1 MSAAF
6 WKVFELAISVWENI
20 LLLEF
25 CMDFMQQKPRG
36 KKGKVLWG
44 IAVLFGLIFPAL
56 EKYPALYD
64 RGYMGKKVLGIMVI
78 LLFFTGCQNMGN
90 ESENLQQVE
99 KQENGEERNSSIS
112 NDETE
117 TNVTHEKD
125 QELSNGEHI
134 RFQLGSQAK
143 IDAVIDMPDKKWN
156 EFEKCVI
163 EVDGFQGESVFNKIL
178 GKIPESGLET
188 RKGDMGEPDV
198 CYSYEGTLG
207 EQLKNQNGT
216 VSVSNILGVE
226 TEEGKKVYYNL
237 PVEYITSAYGEGI
250 LVRDNEQEIS
260 LEDEE
265 KLIEEGKEFVRWIGD
280 WEKVELTSKYSFSY
294 KQMEKQQELMEQ
306 AIENGELLKPQKIQK
321 YEWSKA
327 DDCFLL
333 FFQGYL
339 NGVPVLC
346 NEINR
351 QDDLY
356 IPSSKIQAV
365 ITEGGIQ
372 YLQAVNHYAIRE
384 KEPVSLAE
392 KDIILE
398 TLRNKYDLAIA
409 EPITLDQ
416 MKLIYY
422 PMTTGRNETGHWMC
436 DMIPAW
442 QFRFIEDEIEQ
453 YVYINALDGREI
465 AG

>member
-1 MSAAF
+1 MRISRSYIF
-6 WKVFELAISVWENI
+6 CYLYRLSQIEHDIPDPLTMEKIFVMLRVTEEKERNFE
-20 LLLEF
+20 
-25 CMDFMQQKPRG
+25 K
-36 KKGKVLWG
+36 
-44 IAVLFGLIFPAL
+44 
-56 EKYPALYD
+56 
-64 RGYMGKKVLGIMVI
+64 RGYMGKKVLGVLTI
-78 LLFFTGCQNMGN
+78 LLILTGCQNMGN
-90 ESENLQQVE
+90 EAENLQQVE

-143 IDAVIDMPDKKWN
+143 IDAVVDMPDKKWN
-156 EFEKCVI
+156 EFEKCMI

-188 RKGDMGEPDV
+188 RKGDTGEPDV
-198 CYSYEGTLG
+198 CYSYEGILG

-333 FFQGYL
+333 FFQSYL

-384 KEPVSLAE
+384 KEPVSLVE

>member
-1 MSAAF
+1 MYEGSKKNA
-6 WKVFELAISVWENI
+6 
-20 LLLEF
+20 
-25 CMDFMQQKPRG
+25 DFKEQS
-36 KKGKVLWG
+36 
-44 IAVLFGLIFPAL
+44 LIFCYLYRLSQIEHDIPDPL
-56 EKYPALYD
+56 TMEKIFVMLRVTEEKERNFEK
-64 RGYMGKKVLGIMVI
+64 RGYMGKKVLGVLTI
-78 LLFFTGCQNMGN
+78 LLLLSGCQNMGN

-117 TNVTHEKD
+117 TNVTHEND

-143 IDAVIDMPDKKWN
+143 IDAVVDMPDKKWN

-188 RKGDMGEPDV
+188 RKGDTGEPDV
-198 CYSYEGTLG
+198 CYSYEGILG

-250 LVRDNEQEIS
+250 LVRDDEQEIS

-339 NGVPVLC
+339 NGIPVLC

-365 ITEGGIQ
+365 ITKEGIQ

-409 EPITLDQ
+409 EPITLNQ

>member
-1 MSAAF
+1 MYEGSKKNA
-6 WKVFELAISVWENI
+6 
-20 LLLEF
+20 
-25 CMDFMQQKPRG
+25 DF
-36 KKGKVLWG
+36 KGQS
-44 IAVLFGLIFPAL
+44 LIFCHLYRLSQIEHDIPDPL
-56 EKYPALYD
+56 TMEKNFAMLRVTEEKERNFEK

-117 TNVTHEKD
+117 TNVTPEND

-143 IDAVIDMPDKKWN
+143 IDAIVDMPDKKWN

-188 RKGDMGEPDV
+188 RKGDTGEPDV
-198 CYSYEGTLG
+198 CYSYEGILG

-294 KQMEKQQELMEQ
+294 EQMEKQQELMEQ

-339 NGVPVLC
+339 NGIPVLC

-356 IPSSKIQAV
+356 IPSSKIQVV

-384 KEPVSLAE
+384 KEPVSLVE

>member
-1 MSAAF
+1 MYEGSKKNA
-6 WKVFELAISVWENI
+6 
-20 LLLEF
+20 
-25 CMDFMQQKPRG
+25 DF
-36 KKGKVLWG
+36 KGQS
-44 IAVLFGLIFPAL
+44 LIFCHLYRLSQIEHDIPDPL
-56 EKYPALYD
+56 TMEKIFVMLRVTEEKERNFEK

-117 TNVTHEKD
+117 TNVTPEND

-143 IDAVIDMPDKKWN
+143 IDAIVDMPDKKWN

-188 RKGDMGEPDV
+188 RKGDTGEPDV
-198 CYSYEGTLG
+198 CYSYEGILG

-294 KQMEKQQELMEQ
+294 EQMEKQQELMEQ

-409 EPITLDQ
+409 EPITLNQ

>member
-1 MSAAF
+1 MLRVTEE
-6 WKVFELAISVWENI
+6 KERNFE
-20 LLLEF
+20 
-25 CMDFMQQKPRG
+25 K
-36 KKGKVLWG
+36 
-44 IAVLFGLIFPAL
+44 
-56 EKYPALYD
+56 

-117 TNVTHEKD
+117 TNVTPEND

-143 IDAVIDMPDKKWN
+143 IDAIVDMPDKKWN

-188 RKGDMGEPDV
+188 RKGDTGEPDV
-198 CYSYEGTLG
+198 CYSYEGILG

-294 KQMEKQQELMEQ
+294 EQM
-306 AIENGELLKPQKIQK
+306 
-321 YEWSKA
+321 
-327 DDCFLL
+327 
-333 FFQGYL
+333 
-339 NGVPVLC
+339 
-346 NEINR
+346 
-351 QDDLY
+351 
-356 IPSSKIQAV
+356 
-365 ITEGGIQ
+365 
-372 YLQAVNHYAIRE
+372 
-384 KEPVSLAE
+384 
-392 KDIILE
+392 
-398 TLRNKYDLAIA
+398 
-409 EPITLDQ
+409 
-416 MKLIYY
+416 
-422 PMTTGRNETGHWMC
+422 
-436 DMIPAW
+436 
-442 QFRFIEDEIEQ
+442 
-453 YVYINALDGREI
+453 
-465 AG
+465 

>member
-1 MSAAF
+1 MYEGSKKNA
-6 WKVFELAISVWENI
+6 
-20 LLLEF
+20 
-25 CMDFMQQKPRG
+25 DF
-36 KKGKVLWG
+36 KGQS
-44 IAVLFGLIFPAL
+44 LIFCHLYRLSQIEHDIPDPL
-56 EKYPALYD
+56 TMEKIFVMLRVTEEKERNFEK
-64 RGYMGKKVLGIMVI
+64 RGYMGKKVLGVLTI
-78 LLFFTGCQNMGN
+78 LLLLSGCQNMGN
-90 ESENLQQVE
+90 ESKNLQQVE
-99 KQENGEERNSSIS
+99 KQENGEERNISIS

-117 TNVTHEKD
+117 TNVTHEND
-125 QELSNGEHI
+125 QELSDGEHI
-134 RFQLGSQAK
+134 SFQLGSQAK
-143 IDAVIDMPDKKWN
+143 IDAVVDMPDKKWN
-156 EFEKCVI
+156 EFEKCMI

-178 GKIPESGLET
+178 GKLPESGLET

-198 CYSYEGTLG
+198 CYSYEGILG

-327 DDCFLL
+327 DDCLLL
-333 FFQGYL
+333 FFQSYL

>member
-1 MSAAF
+1 MYEGSKKNADF
-6 WKVFELAISVWENI
+6 KEQSFIFCYLYRLSQIEHDIPDPLTMEKIFVMLRVTEEKERNFE
-20 LLLEF
+20 
-25 CMDFMQQKPRG
+25 K
-36 KKGKVLWG
+36 
-44 IAVLFGLIFPAL
+44 
-56 EKYPALYD
+56 

-117 TNVTHEKD
+117 TNVTPEND

-143 IDAVIDMPDKKWN
+143 IDAVVDMPDKKWN

-188 RKGDMGEPDV
+188 RKGDTGEPDV
-198 CYSYEGTLG
+198 CYSYEGILG

-365 ITEGGIQ
+365 ITKEGIQ

>member
-1 MSAAF
+1 MYEGSKKNA
-6 WKVFELAISVWENI
+6 
-20 LLLEF
+20 
-25 CMDFMQQKPRG
+25 DF
-36 KKGKVLWG
+36 KGQS
-44 IAVLFGLIFPAL
+44 LIFCHLYRLSQIEHDIPDPL
-56 EKYPALYD
+56 TMEKIFVMLRVTEEKEQNFEK
-64 RGYMGKKVLGIMVI
+64 RGYMGKKVLGVLTI
-78 LLFFTGCQNMGN
+78 LLLLSGCQNMGN
-90 ESENLQQVE
+90 ESENLQQVK
-99 KQENGEERNSSIS
+99 KQENGEERNISIS

-117 TNVTHEKD
+117 TNVTHEND
-125 QELSNGEHI
+125 QELSDGEHI
-134 RFQLGSQAK
+134 SFQLGSQAK
-143 IDAVIDMPDKKWN
+143 IDAVVDMPDKKWN

-198 CYSYEGTLG
+198 CYSYEGILG

-327 DDCFLL
+327 DDCLLL
-333 FFQGYL
+333 FFQSYL

-365 ITEGGIQ
+365 ITKEGIQ

-384 KEPVSLAE
+384 KEPVSLVE

>member
-1 MSAAF
+1 MKQKECGFQRTRSYIF
-6 WKVFELAISVWENI
+6 CYLYRLSQIEHDIPDPLTMEKIFVMLRVTEEKERNFE
-20 LLLEF
+20 
-25 CMDFMQQKPRG
+25 K
-36 KKGKVLWG
+36 
-44 IAVLFGLIFPAL
+44 
-56 EKYPALYD
+56 
-64 RGYMGKKVLGIMVI
+64 RGYMGKKVLGVLTI
-78 LLFFTGCQNMGN
+78 LLILTGCQNMGN
-90 ESENLQQVE
+90 EAENLQQVE

-143 IDAVIDMPDKKWN
+143 IDAVVDMPDKKWN
-156 EFEKCVI
+156 EFEKCMI

-178 GKIPESGLET
+178 GKLPESGLET

-198 CYSYEGTLG
+198 CYSYEGILG

-250 LVRDNEQEIS
+250 LVRDNEQKIS

-294 KQMEKQQELMEQ
+294 EQMEKQQELMEQ

-327 DDCFLL
+327 DDCFLV

-465 AG
+465 TG

>member
-1 MSAAF
+1 MYEGSKKNA
-6 WKVFELAISVWENI
+6 
-20 LLLEF
+20 
-25 CMDFMQQKPRG
+25 DF
-36 KKGKVLWG
+36 KGQS
-44 IAVLFGLIFPAL
+44 LIFCHLYRLSQIEHDIPDPL
-56 EKYPALYD
+56 TMEKNFAMLRVTEEKERNYEK

-117 TNVTHEKD
+117 TNVTHEND
-125 QELSNGEHI
+125 QELSDGEHI
-134 RFQLGSQAK
+134 SFQLGSQAK
-143 IDAVIDMPDKKWN
+143 IDAVVDMPDKKWN

-188 RKGDMGEPDV
+188 RKGDTGEPDV
-198 CYSYEGTLG
+198 CYSYEGILG

-250 LVRDNEQEIS
+250 LVRDNEQKIS

-294 KQMEKQQELMEQ
+294 EQMEKQQELMEQ

-327 DDCFLL
+327 DDCFLV

>member
-1 MSAAF
+1 MYEGSKKNA
-6 WKVFELAISVWENI
+6 
-20 LLLEF
+20 
-25 CMDFMQQKPRG
+25 DF
-36 KKGKVLWG
+36 KGQS
-44 IAVLFGLIFPAL
+44 LIFCHLYRLSQIEHDIPDPL
-56 EKYPALYD
+56 TMEKNFAMLRVTEEKERNYEK

-117 TNVTHEKD
+117 TNVTHEND
-125 QELSNGEHI
+125 QELSDGEHI
-134 RFQLGSQAK
+134 SFQLGSQAK
-143 IDAVIDMPDKKWN
+143 IDAVVDMPDKKWN

-188 RKGDMGEPDV
+188 RKGDTGEPDV
-198 CYSYEGTLG
+198 CYSYEGILG

-250 LVRDNEQEIS
+250 LVRDNEQKIS

-327 DDCFLL
+327 DDCLLL

-339 NGVPVLC
+339 NGIPVLC

-384 KEPVSLAE
+384 KEPASLAE

>member
-1 MSAAF
+1 MYEGSKKNA
-6 WKVFELAISVWENI
+6 
-20 LLLEF
+20 
-25 CMDFMQQKPRG
+25 DF
-36 KKGKVLWG
+36 KGQS
-44 IAVLFGLIFPAL
+44 LIFCHLYRLSQIEHDIPDPL
-56 EKYPALYD
+56 TMEKNFAMLRVTEEKERNFEK
-64 RGYMGKKVLGIMVI
+64 RGYMGKKVLGVLTI
-78 LLFFTGCQNMGN
+78 LLLLSGCQNMGN
-90 ESENLQQVE
+90 ESENLQQVK
-99 KQENGEERNSSIS
+99 KQENGEERNISIS

-117 TNVTHEKD
+117 TNVTHEND
-125 QELSNGEHI
+125 QELSDGEHI
-134 RFQLGSQAK
+134 SFQLGSQAK
-143 IDAVIDMPDKKWN
+143 IDAVVDMPDKKWN

-188 RKGDMGEPDV
+188 RKGDTGEPDV
-198 CYSYEGTLG
+198 CYSYEGILG

-294 KQMEKQQELMEQ
+294 EQMEKQQELMEQ

-327 DDCFLL
+327 DDCLLL

-339 NGVPVLC
+339 NGIPVLC

-365 ITEGGIQ
+365 ITKEGIQ

-384 KEPVSLAE
+384 KEPVSLVE

>member
-1 MSAAF
+1 MYEGSKKNADFKEQSFIFCYLYRLSQIEHDIPDPLTMEKNFAMLRVTEE
-6 WKVFELAISVWENI
+6 KERNFE
-20 LLLEF
+20 
-25 CMDFMQQKPRG
+25 K
-36 KKGKVLWG
+36 
-44 IAVLFGLIFPAL
+44 
-56 EKYPALYD
+56 

-117 TNVTHEKD
+117 TNVTPEND

-143 IDAVIDMPDKKWN
+143 IDAIVDMPDKKWN

-178 GKIPESGLET
+178 GKLPESGLET
-188 RKGDMGEPDV
+188 RKGDTGEPDV
-198 CYSYEGTLG
+198 CYSYEGILG

-294 KQMEKQQELMEQ
+294 EQMEKQQELMEQ

-409 EPITLDQ
+409 EPITLNQ

>member
-1 MSAAF
+1 MYEGSKKNA
-6 WKVFELAISVWENI
+6 
-20 LLLEF
+20 
-25 CMDFMQQKPRG
+25 DF
-36 KKGKVLWG
+36 KGQS
-44 IAVLFGLIFPAL
+44 LIFCHLYRLSQIEHDIPDPL
-56 EKYPALYD
+56 TMEKIFVMLRVTEEKERNFEK
-64 RGYMGKKVLGIMVI
+64 RGYMGKKVLGVLTI
-78 LLFFTGCQNMGN
+78 LLILTGCQNMGN
-90 ESENLQQVE
+90 EAENLQQVE

-143 IDAVIDMPDKKWN
+143 IDAVVDMPDKKWN

-188 RKGDMGEPDV
+188 RKGDTGEPDV
-198 CYSYEGTLG
+198 CYSYEGILG

-327 DDCFLL
+327 DDCLLL

-339 NGVPVLC
+339 NGIPVLC

>member
-1 MSAAF
+1 MYEGSKKNA
-6 WKVFELAISVWENI
+6 
-20 LLLEF
+20 
-25 CMDFMQQKPRG
+25 DF
-36 KKGKVLWG
+36 KGQS
-44 IAVLFGLIFPAL
+44 LIFCHLYRLSQIEHDIPDPL
-56 EKYPALYD
+56 TMEKNFAMLRVTEEKERNFEK

-117 TNVTHEKD
+117 TNVTPEND

-143 IDAVIDMPDKKWN
+143 IDAIVDMPDKKWN

-188 RKGDMGEPDV
+188 RKGDTGEPDV
-198 CYSYEGTLG
+198 CYSYEGILG

-294 KQMEKQQELMEQ
+294 EQMEKQQELMEQ

-409 EPITLDQ
+409 EPITLNQ

-465 AG
+465 TG

>member
-1 MSAAF
+1 MYEGSKKNA
-6 WKVFELAISVWENI
+6 
-20 LLLEF
+20 
-25 CMDFMQQKPRG
+25 DF
-36 KKGKVLWG
+36 KGQS
-44 IAVLFGLIFPAL
+44 LIFCHLYRLSQIEHDIPDPL
-56 EKYPALYD
+56 TMEKIFVMLRVTEEKERNFEK
-64 RGYMGKKVLGIMVI
+64 RGYMGKKVLGVLTI
-78 LLFFTGCQNMGN
+78 LLLLSGCQNMGN
-90 ESENLQQVE
+90 ESENLQQVK
-99 KQENGEERNSSIS
+99 KQENGEERNISIS

-117 TNVTHEKD
+117 TNVTHEND
-125 QELSNGEHI
+125 QELSDGEHI
-134 RFQLGSQAK
+134 SFQLGSQAK
-143 IDAVIDMPDKKWN
+143 IDAVVDMPDKKWN

-188 RKGDMGEPDV
+188 RKGDTGEPDV
-198 CYSYEGTLG
+198 CYSYEGILG

>member
-1 MSAAF
+1 MYEGSKKNA
-6 WKVFELAISVWENI
+6 
-20 LLLEF
+20 
-25 CMDFMQQKPRG
+25 DF
-36 KKGKVLWG
+36 KGQS
-44 IAVLFGLIFPAL
+44 LIFCHLYRLSQIEHDIPDPL
-56 EKYPALYD
+56 TMEKNFAMLRVTEEKERNFEK

-117 TNVTHEKD
+117 TNVTPEND

-143 IDAVIDMPDKKWN
+143 IDAIVDMPDKKWN

-188 RKGDMGEPDV
+188 RKGDTGVPDV
-198 CYSYEGTLG
+198 CYSYEGILG

-294 KQMEKQQELMEQ
+294 EQMEKQQELMEQ

-327 DDCFLL
+327 DDCLLL

-339 NGVPVLC
+339 NGIPVLC

-365 ITEGGIQ
+365 ITKEGIQ

-384 KEPVSLAE
+384 KEPVSLVE

>member
-1 MSAAF
+1 MYEGSKKNA
-6 WKVFELAISVWENI
+6 
-20 LLLEF
+20 
-25 CMDFMQQKPRG
+25 DF
-36 KKGKVLWG
+36 KGQS
-44 IAVLFGLIFPAL
+44 LIFCRLYRLSQIEHDIPDPL
-56 EKYPALYD
+56 TMEKIFVMLRVTEEKERNFEK
-64 RGYMGKKVLGIMVI
+64 RGYMGKKVLGVLTI
-78 LLFFTGCQNMGN
+78 LLLLSGCQNMGN
-90 ESENLQQVE
+90 EAENLQQVE

-143 IDAVIDMPDKKWN
+143 IDAIVDMPDKKWN

-198 CYSYEGTLG
+198 CYSYEGILG

-409 EPITLDQ
+409 EPITLNQ

>member
-1 MSAAF
+1 MYEGSKKNA
-6 WKVFELAISVWENI
+6 
-20 LLLEF
+20 
-25 CMDFMQQKPRG
+25 DFKEQS
-36 KKGKVLWG
+36 
-44 IAVLFGLIFPAL
+44 LIFCYLYRLSQIEHDIPDPL
-56 EKYPALYD
+56 TMEKIFVMLRVTEEKERNFEK
-64 RGYMGKKVLGIMVI
+64 RGYMGKKVLGVLTI
-78 LLFFTGCQNMGN
+78 LLLLSGCQNMGN

-99 KQENGEERNSSIS
+99 KQENGEERNISIS

-117 TNVTHEKD
+117 TNVTHEND

-143 IDAVIDMPDKKWN
+143 IDAVVDMPDKKWN

-188 RKGDMGEPDV
+188 RKGDTGEPDV
-198 CYSYEGTLG
+198 CYSYEGILG

-250 LVRDNEQEIS
+250 LVRDDEQEIS

-339 NGVPVLC
+339 NGIPVLC

-365 ITEGGIQ
+365 ITKEGIQ

-453 YVYINALDGREI
+453 YIYINALDGREI

>member
-1 MSAAF
+1 MYEGSKKNA
-6 WKVFELAISVWENI
+6 
-20 LLLEF
+20 
-25 CMDFMQQKPRG
+25 DFKEQS
-36 KKGKVLWG
+36 
-44 IAVLFGLIFPAL
+44 LIFCYLYRLSQIEHDIPDPL
-56 EKYPALYD
+56 TMEKNFAMLRVTEEKERNFEK

-117 TNVTHEKD
+117 TNVTPEND

-143 IDAVIDMPDKKWN
+143 IDAIVDMPDKKWN

-188 RKGDMGEPDV
+188 RKGDTGEPDV
-198 CYSYEGTLG
+198 CYSYEGILG

-294 KQMEKQQELMEQ
+294 EQMEKQQELMEQ

-339 NGVPVLC
+339 NGIPVLC

>member
-1 MSAAF
+1 MYEGSKKNA
-6 WKVFELAISVWENI
+6 
-20 LLLEF
+20 
-25 CMDFMQQKPRG
+25 DF
-36 KKGKVLWG
+36 KGQS
-44 IAVLFGLIFPAL
+44 LIFCHLYRLSQIEHDIPDPL
-56 EKYPALYD
+56 TMEKIFVMLRVTEEKERNFEK
-64 RGYMGKKVLGIMVI
+64 RGYMGKKVLGVLTI
-78 LLFFTGCQNMGN
+78 LLILTGCQNMGN
-90 ESENLQQVE
+90 EAENLQQVE

-117 TNVTHEKD
+117 TNVTHEND
-125 QELSNGEHI
+125 QELSDGEHI
-134 RFQLGSQAK
+134 SFQLGSQAK
-143 IDAVIDMPDKKWN
+143 IDAVVDMPDKKWN

-188 RKGDMGEPDV
+188 RKGDTGEPDV
-198 CYSYEGTLG
+198 CYSYEGILG

-250 LVRDNEQEIS
+250 LVRDNEQKIS

-384 KEPVSLAE
+384 KEPVSLVE

>member
-1 MSAAF
+1 MYEGSKKNA
-6 WKVFELAISVWENI
+6 
-20 LLLEF
+20 
-25 CMDFMQQKPRG
+25 DF
-36 KKGKVLWG
+36 KGQS
-44 IAVLFGLIFPAL
+44 LIFCHLYRLSQIEHDIPDPL
-56 EKYPALYD
+56 TMEKIFVMLRVTEEKERNFEK
-64 RGYMGKKVLGIMVI
+64 RGYMGKKVLGVLTI
-78 LLFFTGCQNMGN
+78 LLILTGCQNMGN
-90 ESENLQQVE
+90 EAENLQQVE

-117 TNVTHEKD
+117 TNVTHEND

-143 IDAVIDMPDKKWN
+143 IDAIVDMPDKKWN

-188 RKGDMGEPDV
+188 RKGDTGEPDV
-198 CYSYEGTLG
+198 CYSYEGILG

-294 KQMEKQQELMEQ
+294 EQMEKQQELMEQ

-409 EPITLDQ
+409 EPITLNQ

>member
-1 MSAAF
+1 MYEGSKKNA
-6 WKVFELAISVWENI
+6 
-20 LLLEF
+20 
-25 CMDFMQQKPRG
+25 DFKEQS
-36 KKGKVLWG
+36 
-44 IAVLFGLIFPAL
+44 LIFCYLYRLSQIEHDIPDPL
-56 EKYPALYD
+56 TREKIFVMLRVTEEKERNFEK

-90 ESENLQQVE
+90 ESKNLHQVE

-117 TNVTHEKD
+117 TNVTHEND

-143 IDAVIDMPDKKWN
+143 IDAVVDMPDKKWN
-156 EFEKCVI
+156 EFEKCMI

-188 RKGDMGEPDV
+188 RKGDTGEPDV
-198 CYSYEGTLG
+198 CYSYEGILG

-250 LVRDNEQEIS
+250 LVRDDEQEIS

-265 KLIEEGKEFVRWIGD
+265 KLIEEGEEFVRWIGD

-465 AG
+465 VG

>member
-1 MSAAF
+1 
-6 WKVFELAISVWENI
+6 
-20 LLLEF
+20 
-25 CMDFMQQKPRG
+25 
-36 KKGKVLWG
+36 
-44 IAVLFGLIFPAL
+44 
-56 EKYPALYD
+56 
-64 RGYMGKKVLGIMVI
+64 MGKKVLGIMVI

-117 TNVTHEKD
+117 TNVTPEND

-143 IDAVIDMPDKKWN
+143 IDAIVDMPDKKWN

-188 RKGDMGEPDV
+188 RKGDTGEPDV
-198 CYSYEGTLG
+198 CYSYEGILG

-265 KLIEEGKEFVRWIGD
+265 
-280 WEKVELTSKYSFSY
+280 
-294 KQMEKQQELMEQ
+294 QMEKQQELMEQ

-409 EPITLDQ
+409 EPITLNQ

-453 YVYINALDGREI
+453 YVYIKALDGREI

>member
-1 MSAAF
+1 MYEGSKKNA
-6 WKVFELAISVWENI
+6 
-20 LLLEF
+20 
-25 CMDFMQQKPRG
+25 DFKEQS
-36 KKGKVLWG
+36 
-44 IAVLFGLIFPAL
+44 LIFCYLYRLSQIEHDIPDPL
-56 EKYPALYD
+56 TMEKIFVMLRVTEEKERNFEK
-64 RGYMGKKVLGIMVI
+64 RGYMGKKVLGVLTI
-78 LLFFTGCQNMGN
+78 LLLLSGCQNMGN

-99 KQENGEERNSSIS
+99 KQENGEERNISIS

-117 TNVTHEKD
+117 TNVTHEND

-143 IDAVIDMPDKKWN
+143 IDAVVDMPDKKWN

-188 RKGDMGEPDV
+188 RKGDTGEPDV
-198 CYSYEGTLG
+198 CYSYEGILG

-250 LVRDNEQEIS
+250 LVRDDEQEIS

-294 KQMEKQQELMEQ
+294 EQMEKQQELMEQ

-384 KEPVSLAE
+384 KEPVSLVE

>member
-1 MSAAF
+1 MYEGSKKNA
-6 WKVFELAISVWENI
+6 
-20 LLLEF
+20 
-25 CMDFMQQKPRG
+25 DF
-36 KKGKVLWG
+36 KGQS
-44 IAVLFGLIFPAL
+44 LIFCHLYRLSQIEHDIPDPL
-56 EKYPALYD
+56 TMEKIFVMLRVTEEKERNFEK
-64 RGYMGKKVLGIMVI
+64 RGYMGKKVLGVLTI
-78 LLFFTGCQNMGN
+78 LLLLSGCQNMGN
-90 ESENLQQVE
+90 ESKNLQQVE
-99 KQENGEERNSSIS
+99 KQENGEERNISIS

-117 TNVTHEKD
+117 TNVTHEND
-125 QELSNGEHI
+125 QELSDGEHI
-134 RFQLGSQAK
+134 SFQLGSQAK
-143 IDAVIDMPDKKWN
+143 IDAVVDMPDKKWN

-188 RKGDMGEPDV
+188 RKGDTGEPDV
-198 CYSYEGTLG
+198 CYSYEGILG

-333 FFQGYL
+333 FFQSYL

>member
-1 MSAAF
+1 MYEGSKKNA
-6 WKVFELAISVWENI
+6 
-20 LLLEF
+20 
-25 CMDFMQQKPRG
+25 DF
-36 KKGKVLWG
+36 KGQS
-44 IAVLFGLIFPAL
+44 LIFCHLYRLSQIEHDIPDPL
-56 EKYPALYD
+56 TMEKNFAMLRVTEEKERNFEK

-117 TNVTHEKD
+117 TNVTPEND

-143 IDAVIDMPDKKWN
+143 IDAVVDMPDKKWN

-188 RKGDMGEPDV
+188 RKGDTGEPDV
-198 CYSYEGTLG
+198 CYSYEGILG

-294 KQMEKQQELMEQ
+294 EQMEKQQELMEQ

-356 IPSSKIQAV
+356 IPSSKIQVV

>member
-1 MSAAF
+1 MYEGSKKNA
-6 WKVFELAISVWENI
+6 
-20 LLLEF
+20 
-25 CMDFMQQKPRG
+25 DF
-36 KKGKVLWG
+36 KGQS
-44 IAVLFGLIFPAL
+44 LIFCHLYRLSQIEHDIPDPL
-56 EKYPALYD
+56 TMEKIFVMLRVTEEKERNFEK

-117 TNVTHEKD
+117 TNVTPEND

-143 IDAVIDMPDKKWN
+143 IDAIVDMPDKKWN

-188 RKGDMGEPDV
+188 RKGDTGEPDV
-198 CYSYEGTLG
+198 CYSYEGILG

-250 LVRDNEQEIS
+250 LVRDNEQKIS

-294 KQMEKQQELMEQ
+294 EQMEKQQELMEQ

-409 EPITLDQ
+409 EPITLNQ